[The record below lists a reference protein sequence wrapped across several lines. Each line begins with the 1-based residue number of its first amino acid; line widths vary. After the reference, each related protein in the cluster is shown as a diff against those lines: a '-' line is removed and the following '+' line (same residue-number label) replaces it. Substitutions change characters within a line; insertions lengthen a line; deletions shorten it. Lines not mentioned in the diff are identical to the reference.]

1 MPHGLRHA
9 MGREDER
16 ACGVVSVV
24 DMLVVSRLR
33 SGSARV
39 GVRLLLASGKALSM
53 IFVFFLNTSCV
64 SCKVRA
70 WSCPSL
76 RFEKM

>member
-24 DMLVVSRLR
+24 DMLVVCGLAR
-33 SGSARV
+33 RV

-70 WSCPSL
+70 LVVSE
-76 RFEKM
+76 FEI